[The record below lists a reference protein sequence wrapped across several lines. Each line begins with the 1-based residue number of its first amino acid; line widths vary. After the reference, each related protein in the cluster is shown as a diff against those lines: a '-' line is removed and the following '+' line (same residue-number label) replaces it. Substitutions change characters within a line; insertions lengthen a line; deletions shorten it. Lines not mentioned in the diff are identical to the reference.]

1 MDLGLKGK
9 IALVTGSSRG
19 IGRGV
24 ALALAAEGCDVML
37 SGRDEKALGEV
48 AAAIRNHGRRAA
60 VAGIDLRATDAPA
73 KLIEQVK
80 RELGG
85 LDVLVNNAGATK
97 RGDFMAL
104 TDADWEDGY

>member
-37 SGRDEKALGEV
+37 TGRDEKALHEV
-48 AAAIRNHGRRAA
+48 ATAIRKLGRRAA
-60 VAGIDLRATDAPA
+60 VAGIDLRGKDAPA
-73 KLIEQVK
+73 
-80 RELGG
+80 
-85 LDVLVNNAGATK
+85 
-97 RGDFMAL
+97 M
-104 TDADWEDGY
+104 